1 MYYTYFVMAKFLFI
15 LALCMISAS
24 ALYADQILYSGTLG
38 EKRFSPL
45 GGSWEIVKQEG
56 GTRFLVL
63 GNDFRSRG
71 GPDLKIFFS
80 RLPLSRIHDNN
91 AANRNYSV
99 RIGELKST
107 KGTQRYR
114 LPATLDLSVY
124 KTWVVHC
131 EAYAHLWDGAELITE
146 YSDADIIDESVD
158 EPNTEPTEDIYPTP

>member
-1 MYYTYFVMAKFLFI
+1 MM
-15 LALCMISAS
+15 SAS
-24 ALYADQILYSGTLG
+24 ALYADEVLYSGTLG

-45 GGSWEIVKQEG
+45 GGSWEIVKQED

-63 GNDFRSRG
+63 GSDFRSRG

-80 RLPLSRIHDNN
+80 RLPLSRVHDNN

-99 RIGELKST
+99 RIAELKST
-107 KGTQRYR
+107 RGVQRYR

-124 KTWVVHC
+124 KTWIVHC

-146 YSDADIIDESVD
+146 YTDTDIIDESTNESTD
-158 EPNTEPTEDIYPTP
+158 ESTNEPTVEPEEDIDPAP